1 MAMSYALSNSGD
13 IDEFHTM
20 LANNTD
26 FSSDKIEK
34 NADSVGVENKTG
46 VTNKPDGVIPT
57 IKEADPETLSTLK
70 STNQPKYTK
79 DGIKEIA
86 QTNGAGVQADSDKSK
101 MVQKQKADEKFA
113 PTNQAIDKGK
123 AEIQE
128 KSDHIMDEKM
138 AYQAKEMGAAMLDWV
153 GHNLTTSQLAEHYQ
167 GFKEMFGG
175 DVADAVFNDYKGKY
189 NNPLP
194 IQALQSIDGQGVNS
208 QPVTQ
213 EAILDKF
220 DSKIEDEQKQS
231 EVAQRMTDDTYL
243 DADSRAVY
251 QSQADKHSEMADALE
266 AEKMNVVN
274 NQPYTL
280 NPELD
285 SDKDDHRSE
294 LKGKIM
300 SLNGL
305 NEKLDTIQ
313 ENNPTMVGGYYTD
326 LQNSNNEAIA
336 FYSEQIENLDNGK
349 PYRLDIND
357 EQASGNTDIDVPTFM
372 PEVQVASTNNVET
385 ATTEPQVAS
394 TNNVETATTEPQ
406 VASTNNVEINN
417 DSDDFLETE
426 PDDHLEN
433 FKLS

>member
-1 MAMSYALSNSGD
+1 MSYALSNLGD

-46 VTNKPDGVIPT
+46 VTNKPDGAIPT
-57 IKEADPETLSTLK
+57 REEADPETLSTLK
-70 STNQPKYTK
+70 STNQPKYSK
-79 DGIKEIA
+79 SDIKEKIK
-86 QTNGAGVQADSDKSK
+86 TNNAEVQADATIDKK
-101 MVQKQKADEKFA
+101 TQEDKADKQFKL
-113 PTNQAIDKGK
+113 TNDAIDTGK
-123 AEIQE
+123 TEIQE
-128 KSDHIMDEKM
+128 KSDRIMDENM
-138 AYQAKEMGAAMLDWV
+138 AYQAKEMASSFLDWAV
-153 GHNLTTSQLAEHYQ
+153 NNLKTSQLAEHYQ
-167 GFKEMFGG
+167 GLKEMLGG
-175 DVADAVFNDYKGKY
+175 EAVDAAYNDLKQKY
-189 NNPLP
+189 NNSDA
-194 IQALQSIDGQGVNS
+194 IQALQSLDGQGTNS

-231 EVAQRMTDDTYL
+231 EVAQRMADDTYL

-251 QSQADKHSEMADALE
+251 QSQADKHSEMAEALE

-326 LQNSNNEAIA
+326 LQNSNNEAIG

-349 PYRLDIND
+349 PYRLDESD
-357 EQASGNTDIDVPTFM
+357 EQASGNTDIDVPTF
-372 PEVQVASTNNVET
+372 TNDPKDNE
-385 ATTEPQVAS
+385 
-394 TNNVETATTEPQ
+394 
-406 VASTNNVEINN
+406 
-417 DSDDFLETE
+417 LES
-426 PDDHLEN
+426 L
-433 FKLS
+433 KLS